1 MYTVVTPAASQPIT
15 LADAKSYS
23 RITSTSQDSVIESMI
38 ASAIDIAEEYALIS
52 FINTTWKLVL
62 TEWPSDYKIRVGKG
76 KVSSITHIKYFDVNG
91 TEQTMDAADYYTN
104 LDVWPARI
112 HIPNPPELYAEN
124 PKITIQF
131 VAGLGAN
138 AAAVP
143 DRAKNALYSIVR
155 HLYDNRSNGSDV
167 MPEAAKRAL
176 DFYRNNL
183 RQI

>member
-1 MYTVVTPAASQPIT
+1 MYTVVTPPSTQPIT
-15 LADAKSYS
+15 LDDTKSFS

-38 ASAIDIAEEYALIS
+38 KTAIDVAEEYALIS

-62 TEWPSDYKIRVGKG
+62 TEQPTDYKIRVGKG
-76 KVSSITHIKYFDVNG
+76 KVSSIAHIKYVDVDG
-91 TEQTMDAADYYTN
+91 TETTLDSSKYFTN

-112 HIPNPPELYAEN
+112 HIPNPPELNVNN

-155 HLYDNRSNGSDV
+155 HLYDNRSNGADV

-176 DFYRNNL
+176 NFYRNNL